1 MSQKEYHLTMAS
13 TIAELE
19 RQVTGLRREVE
30 EMRRFIG
37 LPQGRHSAAFLAWAA
52 DHGIDP
58 DDFTPL
64 ELAPV
69 GTHTMTVAEA
79 AAALAIGEEQTRR
92 LLRAGTL
99 FGVPLGGRA
108 GWRVSRSAVDEL
120 LRERFGPSPRRGR
133 PGDEA
138 EQRDRPRT
146 LTPSTQP
153 GQPRRD
159 PEPLGASSGEARALK
174 APFGGLG
181 GRVVVL
187 G

>member
-1 MSQKEYHLTMAS
+1 MSLLYRIVGISTTSCATSQKEYHLTMAS

-52 DHGIDP
+52 DHGVDP

-64 ELAPV
+64 ELAPA

-133 PGDEA
+133 ARDGA
-138 EQRDRPRT
+138 EQRDRPPT
-146 LTPSTQP
+146 LTPSRSLVNHREIP
-153 GQPRRD
+153 SRWVR
-159 PEPLGASSGEARALK
+159 PLERPK
-174 APFGGLG
+174 P
-181 GRVVVL
+181 
-187 G
+187 

>member
-1 MSQKEYHLTMAS
+1 
-13 TIAELE
+13 
-19 RQVTGLRREVE
+19 
-30 EMRRFIG
+30 MRRFVG
-37 LPQGRHSAAFLAWAA
+37 LPRGRHSAAFLAWAA

-64 ELAPV
+64 ELAPA

-133 PGDEA
+133 PRDGA
-138 EQRDRPRT
+138 EQRDRPPT
-146 LTPSTQP
+146 LTPSRSLVNHGEIP
-153 GQPRRD
+153 SHWVR
-159 PEPLGASSGEARALK
+159 PLERPK
-174 APFGGLG
+174 P
-181 GRVVVL
+181 
-187 G
+187 